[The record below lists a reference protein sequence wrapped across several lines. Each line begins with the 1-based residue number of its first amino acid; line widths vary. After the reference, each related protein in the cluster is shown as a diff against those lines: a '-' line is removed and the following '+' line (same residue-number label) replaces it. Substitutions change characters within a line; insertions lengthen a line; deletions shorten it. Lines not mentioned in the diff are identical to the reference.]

1 MKQYAASAG
10 LTGFYTGPGF
20 LMVNLVNGITQGL
33 ADNQRVGDH
42 LYLDRI
48 HVKMAFSNG
57 LGAGSNP
64 LTTVRVLVFQFF
76 GDNNT
81 LPIPNSLLLNS
92 SANAG
97 PTYGAY
103 SMFDIDHADQYRV
116 MYDSGTMVI
125 FGTQGLAT
133 SGASSAI
140 NYFVHTFDTRQAP
153 DRNIRYYAA
162 GAFGSNHIYLLVVSD
177 QAHNAVV
184 EPSANYTYAVRY
196 TDA

>member
-20 LMVNLVNGITQGL
+20 LMVNLVNGIVQGL
-33 ADNQRVGDH
+33 GDNQRVGDH
-42 LYLDRI
+42 IHLDRI

-97 PTYGAY
+97 PTYGSY
-103 SMFDIDHADQYRV
+103 SMFDIDHSEQYRV
-116 MYDSGTMVI
+116 MYDSGTKMI
-125 FGTQGLAT
+125 FGSNGLAT
-133 SGASSAI
+133 SAATPAA
-140 NYFVHTFDTRQAP
+140 NYIVHTFDARPAH
-153 DRNIRYYAA
+153 DRNIRYFAG

-177 QAHNAVV
+177 QATNGVV
-184 EPSANYTYAVRY
+184 QPSANYTYSVRY